1 MIKILFIIFLLI
13 IIISIL
19 FYLLY
24 KEKKNKI
31 KILKINTNIEKENNI
46 LLQKKNVLEN
56 SIEETEKYL
65 KKINMQVEDF
75 KNISNQA
82 FENFSLVLDNQY
94 KEKELEQ
101 EEAIKLLKDSYS
113 KIQNELNLEIENKQ
127 KDLDNISSTRAAAI
141 KAQLRELEIK
151 EKSDFY
157 SLAIDEI
164 ERREIKLI
172 QSIENE
178 LRDPRPLRM
187 IIWNSYY
194 SKRANDLAAKVLGDE
209 DVSGIYKIT
218 NKNNGLCYIGK
229 SVDVKKRWRDH
240 MKCGL
245 GIDTPVSNKLYIA
258 MKKDGLESFTF
269 ELLEKCKSEELN
281 EKEAF
286 YIDLYNSYNYGY
298 NSQKGNKNSNIDL

>member
-1 MIKILFIIFLLI
+1 MFLLI
-13 IIISIL
+13 IIISVL

-24 KEKKNKI
+24 KEKKHKI
-31 KILKINTNIEKENNI
+31 TILKINTNIEKENNI
-46 LLQKKNVLEN
+46 LLQKKNGLEN
-56 SIEETEKYL
+56 SIKETEKYL
-65 KKINMQVEDF
+65 KTINMQVENF

-101 EEAIKLLKDSYS
+101 AEAINLLKDSYS
-113 KIQNELNLEIENKQ
+113 KIQNELNLEIENKR

-151 EKSDFY
+151 EKADFY
-157 SLAIDEI
+157 SLAIDEV
-164 ERREIKLI
+164 EHREIKLI

-209 DVSGIYKIT
+209 NVSGIYKIT

-229 SVDVKKRWRDH
+229 SVDVRTRWRNH

-245 GIDTPVSNKLYIA
+245 GIDTPANNKLYIA